1 MPWYGTKA
9 CKKKKL
15 VSFSWLRNL
24 KTKKYPFWRLD
35 TIFSNL
41 KQKNLQIVE
50 NGGWHFTN
58 LMTAEDIYIKLS
70 NFGHHNEF
78 DVSGVTVHD
87 IQKCTD
93 ERIVN
98 YDHRADKTENE
109 KYGASYKLEVVRDN
123 LLPKYLIS
131 NKQKYKDW
139 FDNLDD

>member
-35 TIFSNL
+35 TFFSNL
-41 KQKNLQIVE
+41 KQRNLQIVE

-58 LMTAEDIYIKLS
+58 LMTAKDIYIKLS

-78 DVSGVTVHD
+78 DASGVTVKD
-87 IQKCTD
+87 IQECID
-93 ERIVN
+93 NRIVN
-98 YDHRADKTENE
+98 YNHQADKTESE
-109 KYGASYKLEVVRDN
+109 KYGARNKLELVKDD
-123 LLPKYLIS
+123 LLPKFLVM
-131 NKQKYKDW
+131 NKEKYKDW
-139 FDNLDD
+139 FDFLND

>member
-41 KQKNLQIVE
+41 KQTNLQIVD

-58 LMTAEDIYIKLS
+58 LMTAKTIFTKLS
-70 NFGHHNEF
+70 NFF
-78 DVSGVTVHD
+78 
-87 IQKCTD
+87 IF
-93 ERIVN
+93 
-98 YDHRADKTENE
+98 
-109 KYGASYKLEVVRDN
+109 GASKLKSLRRI
-123 LLPKYLIS
+123 LLTS
-131 NKQKYKDW
+131 NSFIKLKPFFFW
-139 FDNLDD
+139 I